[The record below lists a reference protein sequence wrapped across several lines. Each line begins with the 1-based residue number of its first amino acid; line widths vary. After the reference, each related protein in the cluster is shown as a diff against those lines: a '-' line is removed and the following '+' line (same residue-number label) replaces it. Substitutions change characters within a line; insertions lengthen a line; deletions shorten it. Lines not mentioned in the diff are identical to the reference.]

1 MKALI
6 VGSSGFIGRHLKE
19 HLESH
24 GIDVWCTTRDQN
36 FRAPKQ
42 LHLDLTRTQHFN
54 VGQVAEQSFTHLFD
68 CSGVVS
74 LKYCDENFDQSRLLI
89 VDGAQ
94 FLSEMCLNLG
104 IAMVYPSTSLVFD
117 GKVKFAGTHSSKQPI
132 ENYAVFKS
140 EAEEI
145 VLSSGFINS
154 VIRFEKILNTST
166 TILVQWKKSLERGE
180 PVFAFGDRSLSP
192 LSIHTVCRCL
202 NLVSKNSL
210 SGLFHLSSTSE
221 ITYFDLAIRLC
232 QRLNKSTALVNQ
244 VSSLDFGVKNRDHS
258 CLDSSL
264 VLREDFTLG
273 FSAEICIEDVIEQL
287 IRI

>member
-6 VGSSGFIGRHLKE
+6 VGSTGFIGRHLKDY
-19 HLESH
+19 LESN
-24 GIDVWCTTRDQN
+24 GINVWCTTRDQN

-42 LHLDLTRTQHFN
+42 FYLDLTRTQHFN
-54 VGQVAEQSFTHLFD
+54 IGQVAEQSFTHLFD

-74 LKYCDENFDQSRLLI
+74 LDYCDKNFDQSRFLI
-89 VDGAQ
+89 VGGAQ
-94 FLSEMCLNLG
+94 FLSEMCLDLG

-117 GKVKFAGTHSSKQPI
+117 GKVKFAGSHTTKRPV

-145 VLSSGFINS
+145 VLSSGVVNS
-154 VIRFEKILNTST
+154 VIRFEKILHASTS
-166 TILVQWKKSLERGE
+166 ILVQWKKSLERGE

-192 LSIHTVCRCL
+192 LSIRTACRCL

-210 SGLFHLSSTSE
+210 SGLLHLSSTSE
-221 ITYFDLAIRLC
+221 TTYFDVAVRLC
-232 QRLNKSTALVNQ
+232 TRLNKSTALVNQ

-264 VLREDFTLG
+264 ILSEDVTLG
-273 FSAEICIEDVIEQL
+273 LTAENCIEDVIEQL